1 MVMVMVMV
9 EITMWYLGS
18 LATSCDGNQGILWEE
33 ESQPGRRSD
42 TSPQAATWSQ
52 VGWGKSFF
60 GASSS
65 PTYHKL
71 ERRCQRRGGGWSS
84 SPAGRRSPVH
94 KHRGQ
99 IISLSWQADI
109 LDMQGVQSACRG
121 QFKFM
126 SPGDYPPSRGH
137 PQQLPWKQNKSEKLN
152 TLPPALPPNHHHH
165 DHPHPHHDG
174 GVEAGVGRQLRPWRA
189 AGQGARGHPGG
200 GHHLPVS
207 LHPPT
212 NTNSYTNTNPHT
224 NTDYIHMKQLRMEGT
239 KSALISFH

>member
-1 MVMVMVMV
+1 MVMVRVMVMVMV

-18 LATSCDGNQGILWEE
+18 LATSCDGNQGIPWEE

-84 SPAGRRSPVH
+84 SLAGRRSPVH

-109 LDMQGVQSACRG
+109 LDIQGVQSACRD

-137 PQQLPWKQNKSEKLN
+137 PQQLPWKQNKSEKSN
-152 TLPPALPPNHHHH
+152 IPPSLLFLLITIIMIILILIMMVGLKQELGGSSGHGGQLDRVPGAILGEATTSLSHST
-165 DHPHPHHDG
+165 HPQIQIRTQIQIHT
-174 GVEAGVGRQLRPWRA
+174 QIQTTYMW
-189 AGQGARGHPGG
+189 
-200 GHHLPVS
+200 
-207 LHPPT
+207 
-212 NTNSYTNTNPHT
+212 NS
-224 NTDYIHMKQLRMEGT
+224 
-239 KSALISFH
+239 

>member
-1 MVMVMVMV
+1 MV

-18 LATSCDGNQGILWEE
+18 LATSCDGNQGIPWEE

-94 KHRGQ
+94 KHRSQ
-99 IISLSWQADI
+99 NISASWQADN
-109 LDMQGVQSACRG
+109 LDICRVCNVLAGIGLSLCHLVVTLQAGVIPSNY
-121 QFKFM
+121 
-126 SPGDYPPSRGH
+126 PGNRIRVRSWT
-137 PQQLPWKQNKSEKLN
+137 LS
-152 TLPPALPPNHHHH
+152 LPPLPPNHHHH

-212 NTNSYTNTNPHT
+212 NTNS
-224 NTDYIHMKQLRMEGT
+224 
-239 KSALISFH
+239 